1 MNRKAIVS
9 LLALLLL
16 LISAIGASA
25 ASMRVDSHTTHTYT
39 GKTNAGKSVKLRI
52 EFDFNDPGPLNN
64 STWVTSMTFHYPSC
78 GGGSGL
84 TVNGGI
90 RVNKK
95 NHTFNERKAEPYA
108 NKDGYTDFQV
118 VRGKVSG
125 WDASKRSWRKVTG
138 TIRVAYGQPAYTD
151 DLGTDHPAYH
161 CDHTYTWTATR
172 R

>member
-1 MNRKAIVS
+1 MNRNTILS

-16 LISAIGASA
+16 LAGAIGAPA
-25 ASMRVDSHTTHTYT
+25 APKRVNSHTTRTYT
-39 GKTNAGKSVKLRI
+39 GKTNVGTPVKLRI
-52 EFDFNDPGPLNN
+52 EFDFNDPGPFNN
-64 STWVTSMTFHYPSC
+64 STWVTSMTFNYPSC

-90 RVNKK
+90 RVNKR
-95 NHTFNERKAEPYA
+95 NYTFNDRRAEPYA

-118 VRGKVSG
+118 VHGKVSG
-125 WDASKRSWRKVTG
+125 WDAKKRSWRKATG

-151 DLGTDHPAYH
+151 DLGDAHPAYH
-161 CDHTYTWTATR
+161 CDHTYNWTATR